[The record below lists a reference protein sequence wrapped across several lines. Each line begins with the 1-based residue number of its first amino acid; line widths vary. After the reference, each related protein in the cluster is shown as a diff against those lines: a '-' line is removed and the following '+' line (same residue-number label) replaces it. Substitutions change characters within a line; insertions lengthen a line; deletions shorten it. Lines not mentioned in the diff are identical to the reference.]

1 MIEKIPVMKPRLPTT
16 ASILPYWESIE
27 ITGQYSNFGP
37 LSSELT
43 QRLANYFHVDYE
55 NVLLV
60 TNGTLALQAAVATAS
75 VSLSHWIIPSWT
87 FIATAQAV
95 SSAGSVV
102 ELEDVDEATWS
113 LTESTT
119 RVCDGVISV
128 APFGGKVELESWAG
142 ESRLHPVVIDAAS
155 CFDSA
160 RDLSLV
166 NKYNISVMVSLHATK
181 LVTTGEGGVI
191 IGPKAWIFEMKRWIN
206 FGFFGDRI
214 ARRTGTNAKMSEYQ
228 AAIGLASLDEW
239 TTTREEWSMRV
250 KRLSAGLA
258 EINIQVQPSIAS
270 GFVTSTL
277 IALVEKSAHK
287 IEIEKR
293 LSAEDIDCRDWWGA
307 GVHNMPAFSN
317 SPMAPPINLPVTED
331 LASRTLGLP
340 LFIDMSEEQID
351 RVLKSVSG

>member
-1 MIEKIPVMKPRLPTT
+1 MMEKIPVMKPKLPAA
-16 ASILPYWESIE
+16 ASIYSYWESID
-27 ITGQYSNFGP
+27 TTRHYSNFGP
-37 LSSELT
+37 LNNDLT
-43 QRLANYFHVDYE
+43 QRLASYFQVDYE

-75 VSLSHWIIPSWT
+75 APRSRWVIPSWT

-95 SSAGSVV
+95 SSAGSVL
-102 ELEDVDEATWS
+102 ELEDVDEISWS
-113 LTESTT
+113 LKESKT
-119 RVCDGVISV
+119 RICDGVISV
-128 APFGGKVELESWAG
+128 APFGGKVELESWAE
-142 ESRLHPVVIDAAS
+142 ESRSHPVVVDAAS
-155 CFDSA
+155 CFDSC

-191 IGPKAWIFEMKRWIN
+191 VGPKAWIFEMKRWIN

-239 TTTREEWSMRV
+239 NATREEWSSRI
-250 KRLSAGLA
+250 KKLSEGLL
-258 EINIQVQPSIAS
+258 ERGIRVQPAIAD

-277 IALVEKSAHK
+277 VALVENSARK

-293 LSAEDIDCRDWWGA
+293 LAAEEIDSRDWWGA
-307 GVHNMPAFSN
+307 GVHNMPAFSDI
-317 SPMAPPINLPVTED
+317 SETFSTNLSVTEN

-340 LFIDMSEEQID
+340 LFVDLTDMQIS
-351 RVLKSVSG
+351 RILMSVSE